1 MRVHASHTTQSL
13 MTVGGGGTRYLR
25 LREDGDVAEAAIAA
39 GYHLR
44 SMRSSTLRSAASSD
58 DRRSV
63 LSGSSGASTLVESAS
78 VRSSQTL
85 VSAVSQKRKF
95 TAAVGRPGQARETRE
110 AVRHVISNVNPAR
123 KSPIAPP
130 LEYEKFITDKSAQLE
145 NDPQRELLLFP
156 RDDLTEV
163 TVGDEP
169 TFSVVKPEDASWLL
183 TQECLRHYSDCCK
196 SIRFNYAKFAG
207 DYEYQPSMSI
217 DDLSTIVFESDLA
230 EDEKAADINQ
240 NQLKDETVKEG
251 YLMILP
257 NDVGILD
264 NLKSI
269 KKRYC
274 TVRKDVES
282 NLILD
287 IQKQAGPTI
296 QANSLTVQSA
306 NLKTTKKG
314 KTVMEV
320 AFSAGDRKTAVLAS
334 EVEND
339 IIQWCAEMNRF
350 LSGADKEDTPN
361 DIESLKS
368 GAGGDSN
375 CGETES
381 LASDDSLGIPGSVW
395 RGRNAAAKALQP
407 PIVKRKNLF
416 NLYWDLDPLPQIPGE
431 GSSFLNSQIESPVKS
446 RASAPIVRTTS
457 MIYFT
462 VELEKLNIT
471 LQNEQVEPLFLRMYL
486 FDASDGRRL
495 CEEFQLDIPCDGK
508 MKNAKMMCS
517 VDNPHNNLFLIT
529 RVERILAD
537 VSPDIYMKSSADV
550 KTVAKYHKSMQTA
563 AAKLRKYR
571 TALAWSV
578 RHIFKTPTDSLKE
591 AQSCPLYK
599 ADGKLTDGDLQKFV
613 SDLSKAE
620 KSGKLVILPNA
631 SITLKIKF
639 HPKVEDVPKSITGM
653 PDATS
658 EAGVFEMQSFTAAEL
673 TPHKSFINQLYIYPL
688 GLTYGN
694 QKSFSKAR
702 NIACTVSYVPSK
714 KRQGSNKVILRQ
726 DGSYVEAITAVS
738 YHDQNPNFSDEV
750 KMQLPTALDSTDH
763 LLFSFT
769 HISVNTALGPKTQHE
784 PFEVSIGHAWL
795 PLVKNDR
802 LVLENDTQEF
812 SLSVAVSL
820 PQDYINYHA
829 FGLGKGHT
837 GPDIKW
843 VENGRGL
850 FHVRLRLLSSIFTSD
865 LRLQAFFQSCQK
877 FEKVGTSGD
886 SGEKAQAL
894 LDIEISNLI
903 PFLHVALNR
912 LFALLPTCTTD
923 ELSLSTLS
931 AIIGIVDKATTS
943 KRKDL
948 LNDFIT
954 KHFSSRNRKFG
965 EDETVHSAL
974 CKYIPMLMRNING
987 DTEALAV
994 LYKQLWF
1001 LFDVISKSI
1010 AESVLDKGL
1019 YKSARKDRFPAEL
1032 LFRIEVLSESVIS
1045 GIVSKHKL
1053 FPKQCRSANTAVA
1066 NFLRCMLS
1074 FIDRGLVFNLIHYAV
1089 DKFDLSEAR
1098 TLRDYKLDLLRIL
1111 SGHEHYL
1118 ALSLPILC
1126 DRRNIVMRKESC
1138 SSASEHS
1145 NSSSSNFLSKFF
1157 AQVFSSSA
1165 VIIELNDVDQYAKYK
1180 DHFWLSDQY
1189 CSTHF
1194 PTGLLL
1200 QELNAALREPRDY
1213 RRKAIALIRNLLA
1226 KHSVDSRFSDTGA
1239 QSRIVTLYSPL
1250 LQILLKHLEE
1260 IKSTTKTV
1268 IDTPALSLGLRSPQL
1283 DDKKSATLVSTGS
1296 SSKAQESMA
1305 LIEMLDKDE
1314 VRDLLLCNLY
1324 ILHHIPKKVLA
1335 TIWSQQLT
1343 SDASSVTW
1351 IIDLLEVSLEMFRY
1365 RGRAYHTAHT
1375 AKRIRGTTRSIVIL
1389 PPSSSAVHQEEPVG
1403 SDETDSVGLN
1413 SVMLEAHLTQEI
1425 ALIVLETS
1433 RILANHIAAKTKH
1446 LDSDT
1451 TEAAFAAL
1459 LRLQLSL
1466 LDESWPEAVRLHVL
1480 AALAVFIN
1488 VFRSRFFQFGPLD
1501 YVSLLI
1507 ENLLMQLN
1515 SRIES
1520 VQNAAAALF
1529 QLILRSGYDTIHPT
1543 LSTRVECN
1551 TLLEHLGRPGA
1562 QSGVALATLLGNKK
1576 PLANSPRFLKGLSR
1590 LESLVANYSNKHSD
1604 NLFEQACQELIKQ
1617 LRGVLKATG
1626 ALAAAANDPIRL
1638 ADLHIQLADSYRG
1651 SAALRCAWFDTLA
1664 EAHIGDRWYS
1674 EAAVCQA
1681 HSLAII
1687 GKELETKG
1695 VLQPD
1700 WSLMSHI
1707 NSSIAEEERV
1717 FDEKASSTQQAG
1729 YTLDNFTAKVEQLV
1743 QTLVLSERFEAVGP
1757 VCRMAI
1763 PVYEAKMDYKALVS
1777 MYAELQQAYSRAGE
1791 VKTYGKRHLGA
1802 YFRVVFYGRLHFK
1815 EDDNSEWI
1823 YREHGLTSLAEA
1835 CERLAELVKNSLG
1848 HDHVEVVGET
1858 DFNINEVKPSVAY
1871 LQVTHV
1877 KPWLHEEQENNT
1889 NYTAHT
1895 NIKKFFY
1902 ESPTIDQSV
1911 DETAAVV
1918 ARQAL
1923 RRIYLTTE
1931 SSFPNTNRRQRISH
1945 KEEKYMSPLEFACD
1959 QLQCKTIEI
1968 RRILAAAHQSNGTE
1982 LVVDQSSAKKVDIKR
1997 LQLML
2002 QGAVQPTVNAGPLAF
2017 AEAFTS
2023 VSQKEKYGEE
2033 GLKKLTNAFQ
2043 EMAVACSDALKINE
2057 IAIGQDQT
2065 EYHAMLKNA
2074 FAAML
2079 ERLQQFFG
2087 NEIVDEIR
2095 DSLGMPQNDSND
2107 NVKDSFSRNHNSLH
2121 IFDSIGG
2128 VTA

>member
-1 MRVHASHTTQSL
+1 
-13 MTVGGGGTRYLR
+13 
-25 LREDGDVAEAAIAA
+25 
-39 GYHLR
+39 
-44 SMRSSTLRSAASSD
+44 MRSSTLRSAASSD

-1729 YTLDNFTAKVEQLV
+1729 YTLLYDKKRATVASAGSSSKAQESMELIEVLDN
-1743 QTLVLSERFEAVGP
+1743 
-1757 VCRMAI
+1757 
-1763 PVYEAKMDYKALVS
+1763 
-1777 MYAELQQAYSRAGE
+1777 
-1791 VKTYGKRHLGA
+1791 
-1802 YFRVVFYGRLHFK
+1802 
-1815 EDDNSEWI
+1815 
-1823 YREHGLTSLAEA
+1823 
-1835 CERLAELVKNSLG
+1835 
-1848 HDHVEVVGET
+1848 
-1858 DFNINEVKPSVAY
+1858 NEVRDLFY
-1871 LQVTHV
+1871 L
-1877 KPWLHEEQENNT
+1877 
-1889 NYTAHT
+1889 
-1895 NIKKFFY
+1895 
-1902 ESPTIDQSV
+1902 
-1911 DETAAVV
+1911 
-1918 ARQAL
+1918 
-1923 RRIYLTTE
+1923 
-1931 SSFPNTNRRQRISH
+1931 
-1945 KEEKYMSPLEFACD
+1945 
-1959 QLQCKTIEI
+1959 
-1968 RRILAAAHQSNGTE
+1968 
-1982 LVVDQSSAKKVDIKR
+1982 
-1997 LQLML
+1997 
-2002 QGAVQPTVNAGPLAF
+2002 
-2017 AEAFTS
+2017 
-2023 VSQKEKYGEE
+2023 
-2033 GLKKLTNAFQ
+2033 
-2043 EMAVACSDALKINE
+2043 
-2057 IAIGQDQT
+2057 
-2065 EYHAMLKNA
+2065 
-2074 FAAML
+2074 
-2079 ERLQQFFG
+2079 
-2087 NEIVDEIR
+2087 
-2095 DSLGMPQNDSND
+2095 DS
-2107 NVKDSFSRNHNSLH
+2107 
-2121 IFDSIGG
+2121 
-2128 VTA
+2128 

>member
-1 MRVHASHTTQSL
+1 
-13 MTVGGGGTRYLR
+13 
-25 LREDGDVAEAAIAA
+25 
-39 GYHLR
+39 
-44 SMRSSTLRSAASSD
+44 MRSSTFRSGASID
-58 DRRSV
+58 DRRS
-63 LSGSSGASTLVESAS
+63 LISGSSGASTLIESAS

-95 TAAVGRPGQARETRE
+95 TASVGRPGQARETRE
-110 AVRHVISNVNPAR
+110 AVRNVMSNVNPAR

-163 TVGDEP
+163 
-169 TFSVVKPEDASWLL
+169 VVEDDSSIPPSQSGIKAEDASWLL
-183 TQECLRHYSDCCK
+183 TRECLQHYCNPSRT
-196 SIRFNYAKFAG
+196 IRFNYAKFSG
-207 DYEYQPSMSI
+207 DYDYRPSMSNTDFSPI
-217 DDLSTIVFESDLA
+217 LFESDLV

-240 NQLKDETVKEG
+240 NQLRDETLKEG

-264 NLKSI
+264 NLKSV

-274 TVRKDVES
+274 TVRKDVDS

-287 IQKQAGPTI
+287 IQKQAGPNVQT
-296 QANSLTVQSA
+296 NSLVIQSA
-306 NLKTTKKG
+306 TLKTTKKG
-314 KTVMEV
+314 KTVVEV
-320 AFSAGDRKTAVLAS
+320 TFSSGDRKNALLAS
-334 EVEND
+334 EAEND
-339 IIQWCAEMNRF
+339 IIQWCSEMNRF
-350 LSGADKEDTPN
+350 LLGVEREDTPG

-368 GAGGDSN
+368 ATVADSA

-381 LASDDSLGIPGSVW
+381 VASDDSLGIPGSVW

-416 NLYWDLDPLPQIPGE
+416 NLYWDLDPLSPVPGGE
-431 GSSFLNSQIESPVKS
+431 SSFLSAQHDSPVKIRNS
-446 RASAPIVRTTS
+446 SPVVRTTS
-457 MIYFT
+457 KIYFT

-486 FDASDGRRL
+486 FDASEGIRL
-495 CEEFQLDIPCDGK
+495 CEEFHQAIPCDGNVDK
-508 MKNAKMMCS
+508 TKMMCS
-517 VDNPHNNLFLIT
+517 VDNPHSNLFLIS

-537 VSPDIYMKSSADV
+537 VSPDIYMKSSVDV
-550 KTVAKYHKSMQTA
+550 KTAAKYHKSMEA
-563 AAKLRKYR
+563 AALKLKKYR

-578 RHIFKTPTDSLKE
+578 RHIFKAPTDTIKE

-599 ADGKLTDGDLQKFV
+599 ADGKLTDTDLQKFLG
-613 SDLSKAE
+613 DLPKAE
-620 KSGKLVILPNA
+620 KSGKLSTLPNA
-631 SITLKIKF
+631 SITLKVKF
-639 HPKVEDVPKSITGM
+639 HPRVDDSAKRISS
-653 PDATS
+653 TS
-658 EAGVFEMQSFTAAEL
+658 ESCQDPANFEMQSFTSAE
-673 TPHKSFINQLYIYPL
+673 PAPYKSFVNQLYVYPL
-688 GLTYGN
+688 GLNFGS

-702 NIACTVSYVPSK
+702 NIACTVTYVPSK
-714 KRQGSNKVILRQ
+714 KRNGSNKVILKQ
-726 DGSYVEAITAVS
+726 GQACTEAVTSVT

-750 KMQLPTALDSTDH
+750 KMDLPIALDSTDH

-769 HISVNTALGPKTQHE
+769 HISVNTALGPKTQNE
-784 PFEVSIGHAWL
+784 AFEAPVGHAWL

-802 LVLENDTQEF
+802 LVMENDTQEF
-812 SLSVAVSL
+812 SLSVAVAL
-820 PQDYINYHA
+820 PQDYINYQS

-850 FHVRLRLLSSIFTSD
+850 FHVRLRLVSSIFTSD

-877 FEKVGTSGD
+877 FEKVGTIGD
-886 SGEKAQAL
+886 SAEKAQAL
-894 LDIEISNLI
+894 LDIEIARLV
-903 PFLHVALNR
+903 PFLHVSLNR
-912 LFALLPTCTTD
+912 LFTLLPMCTTD

-931 AIIGIVDKATTS
+931 ALIGIVDKATAS
-943 KRKDL
+943 NRKDL
-948 LNDFIT
+948 LNEFIA
-954 KHFSSRNRKFG
+954 KHFSTRHHSANQ
-965 EDETVHSAL
+965 DESVHSAL
-974 CKYIPMLMRNING
+974 CKYIPMLMRNIHG
-987 DTEALAV
+987 DTDALAV

-1001 LFDVISKSI
+1001 LLDVVSKSI
-1010 AESVLDKGL
+1010 AETVLDKGL
-1019 YKSARKDRFPAEL
+1019 YKNARKDRFPAEL
-1032 LFRIEVLSESVIS
+1032 LFRIEVLTESVVS
-1045 GIVSKHKL
+1045 GIISKHKT
-1053 FPKQCRSANTAVA
+1053 FPSQCRSANTAVA

-1089 DKFDLSEAR
+1089 DKFDANESR
-1098 TLRDYKLDLLRIL
+1098 TLRDYKLDLLRVI

-1126 DRRNIVMRKESC
+1126 DKRNIVMRKESC

-1145 NSSSSNFLSKFF
+1145 NSSSTNFLSKFF

-1165 VIIELNDVDQYAKYK
+1165 VINELNDVDQYAKYK

-1200 QELNAALREPRDY
+1200 QELNASLREPRDY

-1239 QSRIVTLYSPL
+1239 QSRIVTLYAPF

-1260 IKSTTKTV
+1260 IKSTTKAVT
-1268 IDTPALSLGLRSPQL
+1268 DAPALSIGLRSPLL
-1283 DDKKSATLVSTGS
+1283 DDKKSATLASNGS
-1296 SSKAQESMA
+1296 SSKVVDSMA
-1305 LIEMLDKDE
+1305 LNEKLDKEE

-1335 TIWSQQLT
+1335 TIWSQHLA

-1351 IIDLLEVSLEMFRY
+1351 IIDLLDVSLEMFRY
-1365 RGRAYHTAHT
+1365 RGKAYHTAHT
-1375 AKRIRGTTRSIVIL
+1375 AKRIRGTARSIVIL
-1389 PPSSSAVHQEEPVG
+1389 PPSSSAVHQEVPTVP
-1403 SDETDSVGLN
+1403 DEANNTDLN
-1413 SVMLEAHLTQEI
+1413 SVLLEAHLTQEI

-1451 TEAAFAAL
+1451 VEAAFSAL

-1507 ENLLMQLN
+1507 ENLLIQLN

-1529 QLILRSGYDTIHPT
+1529 QLILRSGYDTVHST
-1543 LSTRVECN
+1543 LVSRVECN

-1562 QSGVALATLLGNKK
+1562 QAGVALATLLGNKK

-1590 LESLVANYSNKHSD
+1590 LESLVANYSNRHSD

-1664 EAHIGDRWYS
+1664 EAHIADRWYS

-1695 VLQPD
+1695 LLKPD
-1700 WSLMSHI
+1700 WSLLSHI
-1707 NSSIAEEERV
+1707 NSSIIDGERV

-1729 YTLDNFTAKVEQLV
+1729 YTLDNFTAKAEQLV
-1743 QTLVLSERFEAVGP
+1743 QTLVLSERFEAIGP
-1757 VCRMAI
+1757 LCRMAI

-1777 MYAELQQAYSRAGE
+1777 MYAELQQAYCRAGE

-1823 YREHGLTSLAEA
+1823 YREHGCTSLAEA

-1858 DFNINEVKPSVAY
+1858 DFNVNEVKPSVAY

-1877 KPWLHEEQENNT
+1877 KPWLEEEQENVM
-1889 NYTAHT
+1889 NYAAHT

-1902 ESPTIDQSV
+1902 ESPTI
-1911 DETAAVV
+1911 EEAAEESAPIV
-1918 ARQAL
+1918 AKQAL
-1923 RRIYLTTE
+1923 KRIYLTTE
-1931 SSFPNTNRRQRISH
+1931 RSFPNTNRRQRICT
-1945 KEEKYMSPLEFACD
+1945 KEEKYLNPLEFACD
-1959 QLQCKTIEI
+1959 QLQSKTAEI
-1968 RRILAAAHQSNGTE
+1968 RRILAAAHQSNGNE
-1982 LVVDQSSAKKVDIKR
+1982 VVVDQSSAKRVDLKR

-2023 VSQKEKYGEE
+2023 SPQKDRYGEE
-2033 GLKKLTNAFQ
+2033 GLKKLTKSFQ
-2043 EMAVACSDALKINE
+2043 EMAISCSDALKINE
-2057 IAIGQDQT
+2057 IAIGPDQA

-2095 DSLGMPQNDSND
+2095 ESLGMTQNDSNE
-2107 NVKDSFSRNHNSLH
+2107 NSKDVLRNQTSLH

-2128 VTA
+2128 VTS